1 MLKCKILHHWSLNR
15 KRISLVLFQQ
25 VEARVNNEIIFSF
38 DYDIRFGLRKGWP
51 FKKTNLGNIILLWWN
66 NREEIGL
73 EAALAMFKITVF
85 SSLDHTLLM
94 MRAL

>member
-25 VEARVNNEIIFSF
+25 VEARVNNKIIFSF
-38 DYDIRFGLRKGWP
+38 DYDIKFGLKKCWP
-51 FKKTNLGNIILLWWN
+51 FKKTSLGNIILLWWN
-66 NREEIGL
+66 NREEIEF
-73 EAALAMFKITVF
+73 EAALAMFKIAIF